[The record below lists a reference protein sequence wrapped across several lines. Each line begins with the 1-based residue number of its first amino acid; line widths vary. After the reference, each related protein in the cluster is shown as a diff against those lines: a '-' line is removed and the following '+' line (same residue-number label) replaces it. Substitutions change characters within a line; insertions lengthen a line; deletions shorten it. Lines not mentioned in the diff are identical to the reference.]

1 MKEAKNFSQQLNI
14 LRAGVLGANDG
25 IISVAGVVIG
35 VASATHNLW
44 IIFLSAVAREEK
56 LLENNPELAKKS
68 LVDIYLAK
76 GESHEHA
83 QWLVDKAFSKNA
95 IEHLVEE
102 KYGIEF
108 GEYTSPWHAAISSFI
123 AFAIGSIFP
132 TITILLLPFSVRI
145 VGTVI
150 IVIVSLLSTGYVS
163 AKLGQAPT
171 VPAMRRNVM
180 IGCLTMLATYV
191 IGQLFSI

>member
-1 MKEAKNFSQQLNI
+1 ML
-14 LRAGVLGANDG
+14 V
-25 IISVAGVVIG
+25 
-35 VASATHNLW
+35 
-44 IIFLSAVAREEK
+44 FLLK
-56 LLENNPELAKKS
+56 
-68 LVDIYLAK
+68 
-76 GESHEHA
+76 
-83 QWLVDKAFSKNA
+83 WLVDKAFSKNA

>member
-44 IIFLSAVAREEK
+44 IIFLSAASA
-56 LLENNPELAKKS
+56 LAKKS